1 MACQPTTSQ
10 LHCCFTNLSDFKC
23 INLLEGTIQA
33 SYSILVS
40 QAAEV
45 FIHRRQSGYNNI
57 YFKFIS
63 TNRLF
68 KLLRCCILFLRK
80 FLMDFPNGFH
90 WERVMGN
97 GGPGPSTWLVCTWL
111 EVVYPCQHGCLVN
124 VGGSVVSV
132 VSGFYAN
139 SSRVQR
145 STMAGNKGK
154 KVKQL
159 VSQPAVQLPD
169 ICWSLF
175 NKSGWRGSSQWIDKI
190 TDKGI
195 ITQALCLT
203 LICELKYACV
213 FR

>member
-90 WERVMGN
+90 WERVAWAFDLACVHLTWSGLSMSTRLPCQCWWVSGLGGFGVLCKFEPRSKVNN
-97 GGPGPSTWLVCTWL
+97 GGQQRKKGQAISVTAGRPTARHLLKLVQQKW
-111 EVVYPCQHGCLVN
+111 
-124 VGGSVVSV
+124 
-132 VSGFYAN
+132 
-139 SSRVQR
+139 
-145 STMAGNKGK
+145 MAG
-154 KVKQL
+154 V
-159 VSQPAVQLPD
+159 LPMD
-169 ICWSLF
+169 W
-175 NKSGWRGSSQWIDKI
+175 
-190 TDKGI
+190 
-195 ITQALCLT
+195 
-203 LICELKYACV
+203 
-213 FR
+213 